1 MRNSVSFLLNGV
13 KKEVTGLA
21 AFLPLSSYLRY
32 ECGLT
37 GTKVVCAEGDCG
49 ACTIMVAKWAPDTPP
64 QYQSINACIA
74 MTFAMDGASLVTV
87 EGLSESK
94 GHSNEHSK
102 ELSEV
107 QCSMVRNFGGQ
118 CGFCT
123 PGFVMAIANMYE
135 QKSEPTLQNAKNYLT
150 GNLCRC
156 TGYTPI
162 LNAALDVDANKHT
175 LIRDKFPPESFSDSL
190 NRGVRISLIDSEYY
204 APTTLQE
211 ACAYKE
217 KNSGVVLFSGATDLG
232 VQINKGHLAPRRILS
247 LHLIPELYSRS
258 IAGQRSERVA
268 QVGARVTLAEFQ
280 RLISDE
286 VPSLD
291 RFLNIFASVQIKN
304 AGTLVG
310 NLANAS
316 PIADMTPALMALDAD
331 VHIVG
336 LLGRRACKLKDFYIG
351 YKKIDLKP
359 DEIITHISFKI
370 PESNQNIE
378 NYKVSQRRDLDIST
392 VNASFNFR
400 MNGSKIAS
408 AKIALGGVAATTLRM
423 TEIEKKIEGTELNVA
438 KLEEI
443 KNLIVAGIK
452 PLSDMR
458 GSSVYR
464 SLLAANL
471 FEKYAREQLNI

>member
-13 KKEVTGLA
+13 RKEVSGKA

-32 ECGLT
+32 DCALT

-49 ACTIMVAKWAPDTPP
+49 ACTIMVAKWQPDAPPH
-64 QYQSINACIA
+64 YQGINSCIA

-87 EGLSESK
+87 EGLAGED
-94 GHSNEHSK
+94 GPNEI
-102 ELSEV
+102 

-135 QKSEPTLQNAKNYLT
+135 QNSEPTLQSAKNYLT

-162 LNAALDVDANKHT
+162 LTAALDVDVNKHV
-175 LIRDKFPPESFSDSL
+175 LMRDKFPPQRFAEELL
-190 NRGVRISLIDSEYY
+190 NGVRITTEDAEYF
-204 APTTLQE
+204 APTTLAE
-211 ACAYKE
+211 ACRYKAE
-217 KNSGVVLFSGATDLG
+217 NSDVVVFSGSTDLG
-232 VQINKGHLAPRRILS
+232 VQFNKGHLTPRLILS
-247 LHLIPELYSRS
+247 LHLIPELYKRGIS
-258 IAGQRSERVA
+258 GHGDERVA
-268 QVGARVTLAEFQ
+268 AIGARVTLAEFQ
-280 RLISDE
+280 QLIAKE
-286 VPSLD
+286 IPSLN
-291 RFLNIFASVQIKN
+291 RFLNIFASAQIKN

-316 PIADMTPALMALDAD
+316 PIADMTPVLMALDAD
-331 VHIVG
+331 VHIQN
-336 LLGRRACKLKDFYIG
+336 RAGVRVTKLQNFYLG
-351 YKKIDLKP
+351 YKKTDLGK
-359 DEIITHISFKI
+359 DEIITQISFKI
-370 PESNQNIE
+370 PEKNQTLE

-408 AKIALGGVAATTLRM
+408 AKIALGGVGPTTLRM
-423 TEIEKKIEGTELNVA
+423 IQIEKSIEGTELNEA
-438 KLEEI
+438 KLDEI
-443 KNLIVAGIK
+443 KKLIVAGIQ

-458 GSSVYR
+458 GSAAYR

-471 FEKYAREQLNI
+471 FERFAREQLSL